1 MAGATGRLGCRVVLE
16 LLRNKK
22 LKVRAAARNPDE
34 ARQLVKTATEYGI
47 LPADAARR
55 ITVVP
60 VDLEDA
66 DSIAPAL
73 GNAGKVPLCPCHVI
87 TCLHM
92 QINYALMI
100 AVHASV

>member
-1 MAGATGRLGCRVVLE
+1 MLE

-22 LKVRAAARNPDE
+22 IKVRAAARNPDE

-47 LPADAARR
+47 LPADAAKR

-73 GNAGKVPLCPCHVI
+73 GNAGKVGQNFLCSIVCVRFV
-87 TCLHM
+87 CKDCM
-92 QINYALMI
+92 RQ
-100 AVHASV
+100 SSE